1 MFVLGLD
8 VAEVSNSTQQL
19 QLQSQLVVEEDALV
33 SWDSLN
39 QVNLSFSFRN
49 PLICKTNSLSS
60 QLQIHCDEWKCPI
73 LKYTEN

>member
-39 QVNLSFSFRN
+39 QVNLSFSYRN
-49 PLICKTNSLSS
+49 PLICGTNSLSP
-60 QLQIHCDEWKCPI
+60 LQIHCDEWKGPV
-73 LKYTEN
+73 LEYAEN

>member
-8 VAEVSNSTQQL
+8 VAEVSNSSQQL

-39 QVNLSFSFRN
+39 QVNLSFSSRN
-49 PLICKTNSLSS
+49 PLICRTNPLSS
-60 QLQIHCDEWKCPI
+60 QPQIHCDEWKGPV
-73 LKYTEN
+73 LEYTEN

>member
-39 QVNLSFSFRN
+39 QVNLSFNCRN
-49 PLICKTNSLSS
+49 LLICGTNSLSS
-60 QLQIHCDEWKCPI
+60 LQIHCDEWKGPV
-73 LKYTEN
+73 LEYAEN

>member
-39 QVNLSFSFRN
+39 QVNLSFN
-49 PLICKTNSLSS
+49 NIET
-60 QLQIHCDEWKCPI
+60 H
-73 LKYTEN
+73 

>member
-8 VAEVSNSTQQL
+8 VAEVSNSSQQL

-39 QVNLSFSFRN
+39 QVNLSVSCRN
-49 PLICKTNSLSS
+49 SLICKTNSLSS
-60 QLQIHCDEWKCPI
+60 QPQIHCDEWKCPI

>member
-8 VAEVSNSTQQL
+8 VAEVSNSSQQL

-60 QLQIHCDEWKCPI
+60 QPQIHCDEGKCPV

>member
-1 MFVLGLD
+1 MFALGLD

-39 QVNLSFSFRN
+39 QVNLSFSCRN

-60 QLQIHCDEWKCPI
+60 QPQIHCDEWKCPV